1 MPESRSELSDSAPRI
16 IGLRILPTK
25 IGEIIGPGGKT
36 IRSIQESTG
45 AKIDIDDDGLVTIAS
60 VEKEGCEQAFQM
72 ISSLVAEP
80 EEGKLYEGQV
90 NSVVQFGAFVE
101 IMPGKDGLCHIS
113 ELSEGRV
120 ANVEDVLREG
130 DKIWVKCLGFND
142 SGKIRL
148 SLKEAI
154 KELGEEKAWI
164 SKVPR

>member
-1 MPESRSELSDSAPRI
+1 
-16 IGLRILPTK
+16 
-25 IGEIIGPGGKT
+25 
-36 IRSIQESTG
+36 
-45 AKIDIDDDGLVTIAS
+45 
-60 VEKEGCEQAFQM
+60 
-72 ISSLVAEP
+72 
-80 EEGKLYEGQV
+80 
-90 NSVVQFGAFVE
+90 
-101 IMPGKDGLCHIS
+101 MPGKDGLCHIS